1 MAIAL
6 VLHLLFA
13 VIWVGGMFFAWIC
26 LRPATS
32 TLDAPTRLKLWAD
45 ALGKFFPWV
54 LFAVIVM
61 LFSGFY
67 MIHALGGMRH
77 VSPYVHMM
85 LGLGIVMMLM
95 FLHVFFA
102 PFKKLKRG
110 VAASDFE
117 LAAKS
122 LNQIRLLVGINL
134 LLGVIVLVAGAMS
147 SLYPLA

>member
-13 VIWVGGMFFAWIC
+13 VIWVGGMFFAWMC

-54 LFAVIVM
+54 LFAVVV
-61 LFSGFY
+61 LLVSGFY
-67 MIHALGGMRH
+67 MLHALGGMQH
-77 VSPYVHMM
+77 ATPYVHVM
-85 LGLGIVMMLM
+85 LGLGVLMMLM

-102 PFKKLKRG
+102 PFKRLKRG

-117 LAAKS
+117 IAAKG
-122 LNQIRLLVGINL
+122 LKQIRLLVGVNL
-134 LLGVIVLVAGAMS
+134 LLGLIVLVAGAMS
-147 SLYPLA
+147 SLHPLA